1 LTVRAA
7 RLLRRADVIVYDA
20 LVNPVIVARARASA
34 TRIAVGK
41 RAGEPGMA
49 QTRINRLLIT
59 WSRQARVVVR
69 LKGGDPFVF
78 GRGGEEA
85 LALAH
90 AGVRFRIVPGVT
102 AALGA
107 AAYAGIPLTQREL
120 SSRVIIE
127 TGHASNES
135 TPGSSC
141 GETRVY
147 YMPVAQLPEIVRR
160 LLAQGVAAST
170 PAALVESA
178 TQPQQRTLSAPL
190 QQLPD
195 VVRAAQVQ
203 GPALMI
209 VGDVVRLR
217 EHTNWFEPRRSRTA
231 RRRPN
236 SCDPMPRP

>member
-20 LVNPVIVARARASA
+20 LVNPLIVARARASA

-49 QTRINRLLIT
+49 QQRINRLLIT
-59 WSRQARVVVR
+59 LSQRAHVVVR

-90 AGVRFRIVPGVT
+90 AGVRFRVVPGVT

-107 AAYAGIPLTQREL
+107 AAYAGIPLTQRGL

-135 TPGSSC
+135 TPGCSS

-160 LLAQGVAAST
+160 LLAQGVAPST
-170 PAALVESA
+170 PSALVESA

-190 QQLPD
+190 EQLPG

-203 GPALMI
+203 GPALVI

-217 EHTNWFEPRRSRTA
+217 EHMSWFESHGLRAA
-231 RRRPN
+231 RRRRHRR
-236 SCDPMPRP
+236 DPVPST